1 MSDCYT
7 FKQRKAKEEH
17 VCIECKG
24 IIKKGEQ
31 YTYHSGV
38 WEGVGQDFKVC
49 CDCQEI
55 RDTISEGLFEDGDL
69 VFGGLSD
76 SFDDMSDPTISKAH
90 DKFLETKYKRNKTF
104 HDIMTWVFCHSC
116 KKMMTLTELH
126 TNKGHCP
133 KCDAE
138 IDWV

>member
-7 FKQRKAKEEH
+7 FKQRRARKEH
-17 VCIECKG
+17 ICVECKG
-24 IIKKGEQ
+24 VIKKDEQ

-38 WEGVGQDFKVC
+38 WEGIGQDFKVC
-49 CDCQEI
+49 YDCQEI
-55 RDTISEGLFEDGDL
+55 RDTISEGLFEDRDL

-90 DKFLETKYKRNKTF
+90 DRFLETKYKRNKVF
-104 HDIMTWVFCHSC
+104 HDIMTWVFCNSC

-126 TNKGHCP
+126 ANKGHCP
-133 KCDAE
+133 KCDTE